1 MSTETNAGGIPT
13 AFDLIAHLR
22 RQQQFSLNTFGPG
35 IRTAGVSDHI
45 RKELLE
51 IEKAPTDVTE
61 WVDVIL
67 LAFDGAWRC
76 GASPE
81 QIASAIAAKQTKNE
95 CRNWP
100 DWRTAD
106 PNKAI
111 EHVKA
116 IPGEQERVETER
128 ETVVLGDPPE
138 EDESWP
144 DDDPRRHNCDA
155 IGCGRGHVLARI
167 KKAAPSPAVDEPVF
181 WCRPR
186 SDGGYEGPIHNA
198 SIEDVRKRSGAWV
211 PLYTRPAADVLADA
225 IPVKIKREL
234 FSFSSEQDWINKAQR
249 RYANCGVRQGMYI
262 TVDANGHVMHMGK
275 CFAEAQNAG
284 AYPVTVYE
292 LATNWPD
299 AARAKEGGAA

>member
-1 MSTETNAGGIPT
+1 MSTETNVGEAPV
-13 AFDLIAHLR
+13 AFDLIAHLQ
-22 RQQQFSLNTFGPG
+22 RQQLFSLNTFGPG

-51 IEKAPTDVTE
+51 IEKAPADVTE

-128 ETVVLGDPPE
+128 ETVVLGDPQE

-155 IGCGRGHVLARI
+155 MGCGRSHVLARI
-167 KKAAPSPAVDEPVF
+167 KKGATAPAAVTDEPVF
-181 WCRPR
+181 WYRPR

-198 SIEDVRKRSGAWV
+198 SIENVRKRSSAWV

-225 IPVKIKREL
+225 ERIQAIPLPKHEPTIAIEEILAEYSDDDRREEVWE
-234 FSFSSEQDWINKAQR
+234 SITA
-249 RYANCGVRQGMYI
+249 YADIHARAAI
-262 TVDANGHVMHMGK
+262 
-275 CFAEAQNAG
+275 
-284 AYPVTVYE
+284 
-292 LATNWPD
+292 D